1 MVDPA
6 HAAYLCLPMSH
17 DKDVGYKPY
26 ASLFIDSE
34 TRDPIASIGL
44 ELKNSKGT
52 LQWDQT

>member
-1 MVDPA
+1 
-6 HAAYLCLPMSH
+6 MSH
-17 DKDVGYKPY
+17 DKDVGYKLY